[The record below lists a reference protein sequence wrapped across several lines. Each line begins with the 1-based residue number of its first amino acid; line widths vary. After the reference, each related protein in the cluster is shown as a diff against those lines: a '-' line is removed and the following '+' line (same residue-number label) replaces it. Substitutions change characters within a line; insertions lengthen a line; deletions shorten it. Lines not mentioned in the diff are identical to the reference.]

1 LRFFPRDYQDRTK
14 VRTIAQ
20 LRYGETVC
28 VRARAVERA
37 RTVRV
42 PSGLLLSR
50 VVVSDDENA
59 LTVTFFN
66 RKYAA
71 ESITPGVAYIFYGK
85 IGGKGGRLEMLNPD
99 FEPEAAQGKRTSAII
114 PVYRLTAGMGRAR
127 LSAAIENALEICKG
141 ELTDPIP
148 ESVRREY
155 GLMGAP
161 EAYKNIHFPESW
173 EVLSEARRRMVFEEL
188 FLFSLGLSLLR
199 ERRTGKSGPVIDRT
213 DLGPYL
219 RALPYSL
226 TRAQR
231 HCVDEA
237 LADMSSG
244 RLMNRLIQGDV
255 GSGKTAVAAACAFC
269 AVQSGYQCALMAP
282 TEILA
287 KQHFQTLS
295 QIFEN
300 CGYRVELLTGGM
312 TAASKRG
319 AQERIASGEA
329 RLIIGTHALISKG
342 VEYANLGLVITDEQ
356 HRFGVTQ
363 RAELASKGAQPHVLV
378 MSATPIPRTM
388 ALILY
393 GDLDI
398 SVIEGMPPGRI
409 PVKTYSVDD
418 SYRARIYDF
427 MRKLVREGRQVF
439 VVCPAIEDNEE
450 MPMKSVEE
458 YGREM
463 REEIFPDLRVDCIH
477 GRMHPAEKEAVMERF
492 ASNGS
497 DILVATTVIE
507 VGMDVPNAALMVV
520 ENAERF
526 GLSQLHQLRGR
537 VGRGKNESYCVL
549 ISNNPGDDTKARLDI
564 MCRTNDGF
572 KIAEEDL
579 RIRGPGDFFG
589 SRQHGLPEFRI
600 ADISYDVRI
609 LNDAQRA
616 AQECVKMLS
625 APGEP
630 ESDMLLAGVG
640 AFFSKDAVFN

>member
-1 LRFFPRDYQDRTK
+1 MRFFPRDYQDRTK
-14 VRTIAQ
+14 TTTIAQ
-20 LRYGETVC
+20 LRFGETVC
-28 VRARAVERA
+28 VRAKAVDRA

-50 VVVSDDENA
+50 VIVSDDENT

-66 RKYAA
+66 RKFSA
-71 ESITPGVAYIFYGK
+71 ESITPGVAYVFYGK

-99 FEPEAAQGKRTSAII
+99 FEPDKAQGKRTSSIY
-114 PVYRLTAGMGRAR
+114 PVYRLTAGMGRAH
-127 LSAAIENALEICKG
+127 LSAAIENALDICKG
-141 ELTDPIP
+141 ELKDPIP
-148 ESVRREY
+148 ETVRREF
-155 GLMGAP
+155 GLMDAP
-161 EAYKNIHFPESW
+161 EAYQNIHFPDSW
-173 EVLSEARRRMVFEEL
+173 ENLSEARRRMVFEEL

-199 ERRTGKSGPVIDRT
+199 ERRVGKSGFIIDRT
-213 DLGPYL
+213 DLSSYL
-219 RALPYSL
+219 KELPYSL
-226 TRAQR
+226 TQAQKR
-231 HCVDEA
+231 CVDEV
-237 LADMSSG
+237 LSDMRSG
-244 RLMNRLIQGDV
+244 KLMNRLIQGDV
-255 GSGKTAVAAACAFC
+255 GSGKTAIAAACAFC
-269 AVQSGYQCALMAP
+269 AVRSGYQCALMAP

-287 KQHFQTLS
+287 KQHYQTLYR
-295 QIFEN
+295 IFEN
-300 CGYRVELLTGGM
+300 CGYHVELLTGGM
-312 TAASKRG
+312 SSAVKRG

-329 RLIIGTHALISKG
+329 HLIIGTHALISKD
-342 VEYANLGLVITDEQ
+342 VEYAGLGLVITDEQ

-398 SVIEGMPPGRI
+398 SVIDGMPPGRI
-409 PVKTYSVDD
+409 PVKTYCVDE
-418 SYRARIYDF
+418 SYRTRIYGF
-427 MRKLVREGRQVF
+427 MRKLVREGRQIF

-463 REEIFPDLRVDCIH
+463 KEDIFPDLRVDCIH
-477 GRMHPAEKEAVMERF
+477 GRMRTAEKEAVMERF
-492 ASNGS
+492 AANGS

-537 VGRGKNESYCVL
+537 VGRGKDESFCVL
-549 ISNNPGDDTKARLDI
+549 ISDNPSEDTRARLDI

-609 LNDAQRA
+609 LNDAQSA
-616 AQECVKMLS
+616 ARECVKMLS
-625 APGEP
+625 AQGGA
-630 ESDMLLAGVG
+630 ESDVLLAGVG
-640 AFFSKDAVFN
+640 AFFSKDGVFN